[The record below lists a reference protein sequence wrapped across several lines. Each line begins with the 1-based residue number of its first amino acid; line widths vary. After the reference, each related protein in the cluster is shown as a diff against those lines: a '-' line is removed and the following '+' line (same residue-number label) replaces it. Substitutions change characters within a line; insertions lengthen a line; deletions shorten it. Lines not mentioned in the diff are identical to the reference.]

1 MTSRSSPIL
10 VPRYMEKDYLQSL
23 NDRFASYVSRV
34 RQMREQSGRMESV
47 NLVNTTKILEDE
59 IVALKGMYERQLEEL
74 RNKLEDMARERTQH
88 QLAAAKNS
96 ALVAELQ
103 DKLAEETS
111 ARKKT
116 ENALAD
122 AHRVIADKEA
132 LLQDARVTTTQHQN
146 AHMDTKRDRD
156 GLQSA
161 LTQTQQALDVEVAAR
176 ADLQTLA
183 NQLKEK
189 LNFQQLLHEKELHE
203 MRCRL
208 DEAERTI
215 LLAEERLHEHNIIDE
230 NLSSMLAKVKLN
242 SEAELRRFK
251 EEAELSY
258 HNGMNQFR
266 VQLDNESRNL
276 ASATDDNIHLKAHVE
291 ALHSK
296 NINLEA
302 KFGSTKCWL
311 DSILEMERQQ
321 ASNSIKNLEAK
332 LRELQE
338 ALMAKVREL
347 GLAYN
352 AHLPLDL
359 ELDSFAT
366 LLEAEERRLS
376 LAMECKLPLTPV
388 RSRTWHATPTEKI
401 VTPASIKRPATTLGI
416 MHPPVVTST
425 AVIRRPVTRPKTTS
439 GTLAGS
445 KIKPVVQPV
454 TTASPYRHTWSYVP
468 NFVDYHSPTSS
479 HTGNVRI
486 LEVNPDGNYVR
497 VFNTSSFKD
506 EEVGG
511 YMIQQNVAG
520 RPVTVFRFPPRTRLK
535 ALSHATVWSAASLS
549 RHNPPSD
556 FLWKDQHKWGTG
568 PECTTILCK
577 PNGQAVAWTTAA
589 YPFGVPN
596 QIPTRET
603 GPFVLQES
611 GLDREPVKEKTSP
624 RSPRSKVPDPVPR
637 EIEGKPFSNSP
648 TDPLHPHTVQPRTKT
663 GGHDAMSMHPQARSQ
678 SERPDPS
685 GASRTGGAPL
695 RRFTGT
701 SLPNSKSS
709 IPKNGQGGSI
719 RVLPATD
726 FSSPSQK
733 HQDRLT
739 QINSQQTVEFAPPM
753 PRPYVIAHTW

>member
-1 MTSRSSPIL
+1 MTTRGSPIL

-23 NDRFASYVSRV
+23 NDRFASYISRV
-34 RQMREQSGRMESV
+34 RQMREQSGRMETV
-47 NLVNTTKILEDE
+47 NLTNTTKILEDE
-59 IVALKGMYERQLEEL
+59 MVALKGMYERQLEEL
-74 RNKLEDMARERTQH
+74 RNKLEEMARERTQH

-103 DKLAEETS
+103 DKLGEETS
-111 ARKKT
+111 ARQKL

-122 AHRVIADKEA
+122 AQRVIAEKEA

-156 GLQSA
+156 GLQTA
-161 LTQTQQALDVEVAAR
+161 LTQTQQALDTEVAAR

-183 NQLKEK
+183 NQLRDK
-189 LNFQQLLHEKELHE
+189 LNFQQQLHEKELHE

-208 DEAERTI
+208 DDAERTI

-230 NLSSMLAKVKLN
+230 NLSAMLAKVKLH
-242 SEAELRRFK
+242 SDAELRRFK
-251 EEAELSY
+251 EEAEISY
-258 HNGMNQFR
+258 HNGMNQIR
-266 VQLDNESRNL
+266 AQLDNESRNL
-276 ASATDDNIHLKAHVE
+276 AAATDNNIHLKAQVE
-291 ALHSK
+291 SLHSK

-302 KFGSTKCWL
+302 KCSSLEAQNAGL
-311 DSILEMERQQ
+311 IQNLEMERQQ
-321 ASNSIKNLEAK
+321 AANTIKNLEAK

-338 ALMAKVREL
+338 VLMAKVREL

-359 ELDSFAT
+359 ELDAFAT
-366 LLEAEERRLS
+366 LLEAEERRLN
-376 LAMECKLPLTPV
+376 LAMESKVPLTPV
-388 RSRTWHATPTEKI
+388 RSRTWHATTEKVPI
-401 VTPASIKRPATTLGI
+401 PTVKRPATTLGI
-416 MHPPVVTST
+416 THPPAVTST
-425 AVIRRPVTRPKTTS
+425 AVIRRPVTRPKTTA
-439 GTLAGS
+439 GTLTGT
-445 KIKPVVQPV
+445 KVKPVVQPI
-454 TTASPYRHTWSYVP
+454 TTSSPYRHSWSYVP

-497 VFNTSSFKD
+497 IFNTSGFKD
-506 EEVGG
+506 EEIGG
-511 YMIQQNVAG
+511 YMVQQNVAG

-535 ALSHATVWSAASLS
+535 ALSHATVWSAASLT

-556 FLWKDQHKWGTG
+556 FLWKEQHKWGTG

-596 QIPTRET
+596 QIPTRDTGPITLPET
-603 GPFVLQES
+603 G
-611 GLDREPVKEKTSP
+611 EPAKEKTFP
-624 RSPRSKVPDPVPR
+624 RSPRSKVPDPLPK
-637 EIEGKPFSNSP
+637 ETEGKPFSNPP
-648 TDPLHPHTVQPRTKT
+648 TDPLHPHTVQPRTKI

-678 SERPDPS
+678 TERPDPS

-695 RRFTGT
+695 RKFTGT

-709 IPKNGQGGSI
+709 TSKNGQGGSI

-726 FSSPSQK
+726 FSSPSQQ
-733 HQDRLT
+733 HQDRLS
-739 QINSQQTVEFAPPM
+739 QINSHQRVEFAPPM
-753 PRPYVIAHTW
+753 PRPYVIADT

>member
-10 VPRYMEKDYLQSL
+10 VPRYLEKDYLQSL

-34 RQMREQSGRMESV
+34 RQMREQSGRMETA
-47 NLVNTTKILEDE
+47 NLINTTKILEDE
-59 IVALKGMYERQLEEL
+59 IVALKAMYERQLEEL
-74 RNKLEDMARERTQH
+74 RNKLEELARERTQH

-111 ARKKT
+111 VRKKT

-122 AHRVIADKEA
+122 AQRVIADKEA
-132 LLQDARVTTTQHQN
+132 LLQDARVTATQHQN
-146 AHMDTKRDRD
+146 SHMDTKRDRD
-156 GLQSA
+156 SLQAA
-161 LTQTQQALDVEVAAR
+161 LTQTQQALDVEVAAK

-189 LNFQQLLHEKELHE
+189 LNFQQELHEKELYE

-230 NLSSMLAKVKLN
+230 NLSAMLAKVKMH

-251 EEAELSY
+251 EESEISY
-258 HNGMNQFR
+258 QNGMNQIKM
-266 VQLDNESRNL
+266 QLDNESRNL
-276 ASATDDNIHLKAHVE
+276 AAATDDNIHLKAQAE

-302 KFGSTKCWL
+302 KCSSLEAQNSGL
-311 DSILEMERQQ
+311 IQNLEMERQQ
-321 ASNSIKNLEAK
+321 AANTIKNLEAK

-359 ELDSFAT
+359 ELDAFAT
-366 LLEAEERRLS
+366 LLEAEERRLN
-376 LAMECKLPLTPV
+376 LAMESKLPVGPV
-388 RSRTWHATPTEKI
+388 RSRTWHSTTPEKATVPT
-401 VTPASIKRPATTLGI
+401 PKRPATTLGI
-416 MHPPVVTST
+416 THPPAVTST
-425 AVIRRPVTRPKTTS
+425 LIRRPLTRPKTTT
-439 GTLAGS
+439 GTLITS
-445 KIKPVVQPV
+445 KPKPVIQPI
-454 TTASPYRHTWSYVP
+454 TTTSPYRHTWSYVP

-506 EEVGG
+506 EEIGG

-556 FLWKDQHKWGTG
+556 FLWKEQHKWGTG

-589 YPFGVPN
+589 YPFGIPN
-596 QIPTRET
+596 QIPTRDT
-603 GPFVLQES
+603 GPEG
-611 GLDREPVKEKTSP
+611 GLDREPVKERTSP
-624 RSPRSKVPDPVPR
+624 GSPRSKLPDPVPR
-637 EIEGKPFSNSP
+637 ETEGKPFSSPP
-648 TDPLHPHTVQPRTKT
+648 TDPLHPHTVQPRTKV

-695 RRFTGT
+695 RKFTGT
-701 SLPNSKSS
+701 SLPNGKNSS
-709 IPKNGQGGSI
+709 PKNGQGGSI

-726 FSSPSQK
+726 FSSPSEK
-733 HQDRLT
+733 HHDKLNQF
-739 QINSQQTVEFAPPM
+739 NSQQRVEFQPPM
-753 PRPYVIAHTW
+753 PRPYTVTART